1 MPRLRLDIKGDL
13 YSYAIASN
21 IRSPRVGD
29 ISIVLMEI
37 NRLPPLRAINNNEKK
52 PERSDVSFRY
62 HTVLDRSELCV
73 QGFDGTVAGKD
84 GQIS

>member
-1 MPRLRLDIKGDL
+1 VPRLRLDIKGDL

-52 PERSDVSFRY
+52 SERSDVRRSLSDIILCLTGASF
-62 HTVLDRSELCV
+62 VFKGLMA
-73 QGFDGTVAGKD
+73 Q
-84 GQIS
+84 